1 MSEYINNSEKRL
13 EALMAFTLGMMN
25 GEDGKT
31 LIETYKDAIE
41 NITPHDMLKLEDK
54 QMQMGITPNNQRK
67 HLF

>member
-13 EALMAFTLGMMN
+13 EDLMAFTLGMMN
-25 GEDGKT
+25 GEDGKI

-54 QMQMGITPNNQRK
+54 QMQK
-67 HLF
+67 K